1 MKKQCVVAG
10 AGLVG
15 SLWAI
20 YLSRMG
26 HDVVVLEKRP
36 DMRKVTLDG
45 GRSINLIVTSRGIKA
60 LRDLNL
66 WEEVKRI
73 TVPVFGR
80 MMHSLDAELTYQPY
94 GTGSECNYS
103 VSRSELNS
111 KLMDLAEREGVRIQF
126 ESEISKIDFKAKELS
141 LKNNQTLTYDTLF
154 GCDGAGSVVRNSMS
168 KFIAGFKDEVEWLG
182 AEYKELLMPAARN
195 GHYPM
200 DEKALHI
207 WPRGSHMLMALP
219 NQGGSFTMT
228 IYLPESMASHLDTR
242 SKVQAHF
249 HEYYHD
255 ACELIPDYLDQYEA
269 NPLGKLG
276 TVRCYP
282 WVYEDSVALMG
293 DAAHAIVPF
302 FGQGMN
308 SGFEDCT
315 ILYNALER
323 VGDDWHEALD
333 VYQRVQ
339 KKNADAIADM
349 AIENYEE
356 MKSKVGDQEFLKR
369 KRIEHDIEEIFPNL
383 YKSRYGLITYT
394 LVGYH
399 HAREIGKIQ
408 KEIISWILDEN
419 IEDLRDPRVPLKIE
433 AALSPYLNEHHLSL
447 ARYH

>member
-36 DMRKVTLDG
+36 DMRKVVLDG

-60 LRDLNL
+60 LRDLDL
-66 WEEVKRI
+66 WEEVKKI
-73 TVPVFGR
+73 TVPVYGR
-80 MMHSLDAELTYQPY
+80 MMHSLDAKLTYQPY

-103 VSRSELNS
+103 VSRAELNS
-111 KLMDLAEREGVRIQF
+111 KLMDLAEREGVSIQF
-126 ESEISKIDFKAKELS
+126 ESEVSDINFEAKKLS
-141 LKNNQTLTYDTLF
+141 LKDGQFFNYDTLF
-154 GCDGAGSVVRNSMS
+154 GCDGAGSAVRSSLS
-168 KFIAGFKDEVEWLG
+168 KKIGGFKDHVEWLG
-182 AEYKELLMPAARN
+182 AEYKELLMPADERN
-195 GHYPM
+195 QYQM

-228 IYLPESMASHLDTR
+228 IYLPESMAGQLDTKE
-242 SKVQAHF
+242 KVQAHF

-255 ACELIPDYLDQYEA
+255 ASALIPDYLDQYLA

-282 WVYEDSVALMG
+282 WVYKDSVVLMG

-315 ILYNALER
+315 ILHSALER
-323 VGDDWHEALD
+323 VGDNWSEALD

-356 MKSKVGDQEFLKR
+356 MKSKVGDQNFLKR
-369 KRIEHDIEEIFPNL
+369 KRIEHDLEEIFPNL

-408 KEIISWILDEN
+408 QGIISWILDEK
-419 IEDLRDPRVPLKIE
+419 IENLRDPRVPAKIE
-433 AALSPYLNEHHLSL
+433 SELSPYLNQHHLSL
-447 ARYH
+447 SRYH